1 MIILLSDSNVL
12 KSIYFSYYDNKRVT
26 FILDLLK
33 NIFSLP
39 FLWLCNKK
47 LLLNL
52 GITVI
57 SNYF

>member
-12 KSIYFSYYDNKRVT
+12 KSIYFSYYDNKRDT

-57 SNYF
+57 SNSF